1 MKITISLFIVLS
13 LVLTA
18 MSANVAYY
26 PDQPVYGQVGCCRS
40 AFPGKVPFKYYV
52 GVFWNFFEPP
62 TYVKTFSVNK
72 VKGNCHFMNH
82 LPTPMSR
89 LLQIYISR

>member
-40 AFPGKVPFKYYV
+40 AFPGNVPFKFYV
-52 GVFWNFFEPP
+52 GCFG
-62 TYVKTFSVNK
+62 TFL
-72 VKGNCHFMNH
+72 NH
-82 LPTPMSR
+82 LPM
-89 LLQIYISR
+89 

>member
-13 LVLTA
+13 LALTA

-40 AFPGKVPFKYYV
+40 AFPGKGPFKFYV
-52 GVFWNFFEPP
+52 GVFWDFFEPP
-62 TYVKTFSVNK
+62 TYLCKDISINNVIEN
-72 VKGNCHFMNH
+72 GHFLNY
-82 LPTPMSR
+82 LPTPMS
-89 LLQIYISR
+89 

>member
-13 LVLTA
+13 LALTA

-40 AFPGKVPFKYYV
+40 AFPGKGPFKYYV
-52 GVFWNFFEPP
+52 GVFWDFFEPP
-62 TYVKTFSVNK
+62 TYARTFTVSTYTTYREIAI
-72 VKGNCHFMNH
+72 
-82 LPTPMSR
+82 L
-89 LLQIYISR
+89 

>member
-13 LVLTA
+13 LALTA

-40 AFPGKVPFKYYV
+40 AFPGKGPFKYYV
-52 GVFWNFFEPP
+52 GIFWDFFEPP
-62 TYVKTFSVNK
+62 TYLCKDIFST
-72 VKGNCHFMNH
+72 
-82 LPTPMSR
+82 PAPMSR
-89 LLQIYISR
+89 LLQICISR